1 MNKLIR
7 LSKSNIS
14 KEEIK
19 EVKQVLKLGF
29 LGMGQRVKEFE
40 KRLTNFF
47 QERLYVLIQGQQQY
61 MLLCSRANRKRR

>member
-19 EVKQVLKLGF
+19 EVKQVLKLVF

-47 QERLYVLIQGQQQY
+47 
-61 MLLCSRANRKRR
+61 SREVVCVNSGTAAIHVALQSVIGKG

>member
-29 LGMGQRVKEFE
+29 LEWPKSKG
-40 KRLTNFF
+40 
-47 QERLYVLIQGQQQY
+47 I
-61 MLLCSRANRKRR
+61 

>member
-40 KRLTNFF
+40 KDLPIFF
-47 QERLYVLIQGQQQY
+47 
-61 MLLCSRANRKRR
+61 KRGCMC